1 MGNVEIWT
9 ACPALLGPIRFIERL
24 SMNRPFVLV
33 LERMAWLRGR
43 GGGGRA
49 RGRTGS
55 APGHCRGGSGS
66 ARKDALHFLRKLLQ
80 TFRAVGARLF
90 RDAPTFI
97 TNVVERLHHR
107 RPVIVAFQK
116 LDAKAFPEA
125 LLDGL
130 LAAEFLDVQ
139 FLNAFA
145 EDVNPLLGPAVGND
159 VAHVEMPADPRTVEL
174 VHVTRRLERAEKKM
188 VPDIFDGDLH
198 PEFLRQ
204 RNGFADFL

>member
-33 LERMAWLRGR
+33 LERMALL
-43 GGGGRA
+43 RA

-107 RPVIVAFQK
+107 RP
-116 LDAKAFPEA
+116 
-125 LLDGL
+125 
-130 LAAEFLDVQ
+130 
-139 FLNAFA
+139 
-145 EDVNPLLGPAVGND
+145 
-159 VAHVEMPADPRTVEL
+159 
-174 VHVTRRLERAEKKM
+174 
-188 VPDIFDGDLH
+188 
-198 PEFLRQ
+198 
-204 RNGFADFL
+204 